1 MLSRR
6 RILVAEDELIIASE
20 LAAAVEEAGG
30 EVVGPVASV
39 REALAL
45 LGREDVH
52 AAILDVRLVDGEVS
66 PIAHALLER
75 GAVVVFHS
83 ASPVPREI
91 TDRHG
96 DVVIC
101 PKPMQSDRVVYKL
114 AVLLCPQQRAR

>member
-1 MLSRR
+1 MLSQRR
-6 RILVAEDELIIASE
+6 VLVAEDEVIIASE
-20 LAAAVEEAGG
+20 LAAAVVDAGG

-39 REALAL
+39 REGLAL
-45 LGREDVH
+45 LGREAVH
-52 AAILDVRLVDGEVS
+52 AAILDVRLTDGEVS

-96 DVVIC
+96 DVVVC
-101 PKPMQSDRVVYKL
+101 PKPMQSDDVVYKL
-114 AVLLCPQQRAR
+114 AVLMSPERRA

>member
-1 MLSRR
+1 MLSQRR
-6 RILVAEDELIIASE
+6 VLVAEDELIIASE
-20 LAAAVEEAGG
+20 LAAAVKEAGG

-39 REALAL
+39 REGLAL
-45 LGREDVH
+45 LGREAVH

-66 PIAHALLER
+66 PMAHLLLER
-75 GAVVVFHS
+75 GVVVVFHS

-101 PKPMQSDRVVYKL
+101 PKPMQSDHVVYRL
-114 AVLLCPQQRAR
+114 AVLMAP